1 MIKRKDF
8 FGIKDMSAD
17 DIRYILSTSETMK
30 YILNHKNKKVP
41 HLQGKSVVLLFYMA
55 SAREKLSYEMAAQHL
70 SANVVDMTR
79 EKFGNE
85 KLRDMG
91 QLVDQMGADF
101 IILRHP
107 MAGAASLLS
116 ENVNASVINAGD
128 GYNENPGQ
136 SLSDLLIIKENKK
149 SFQGLKVAIIGDII
163 HSRVSRSNIWAL
175 TKLGADVSVGGP
187 PTLMPSDLEKCGV
200 KVFYNAR
207 EAVKDADVIITTKV
221 RVEDHEKNI
230 IPSFE
235 EYKSLFRI
243 DENLLQYAKKDVIIM
258 HPGPIMKDIEI
269 SSKVIESDQCI
280 INDHIANS
288 VAVRMAILYIL
299 SQTGGIRNERYY

>member
-1 MIKRKDF
+1 
-8 FGIKDMSAD
+8 
-17 DIRYILSTSETMK
+17 
-30 YILNHKNKKVP
+30 
-41 HLQGKSVVLLFYMA
+41 MA

-85 KLRDMG
+85 KLKDMG

-107 MAGAASLLS
+107 MAGAAEFLA
-116 ENVNASVINAGD
+116 EGVKASVINAGD

-136 SLSDLLIIKENKK
+136 SLLDLLIIKENKR
-149 SFQGLKVAIIGDII
+149 SFQGLKVAIVGDII

-175 TKLGADVSVGGP
+175 TKLGADVRVAGP
-187 PTLMPSDLEKCGV
+187 PTLMPSNLSDFDV
-200 KVFYNAR
+200 NIFYNAK

-243 DENLLQYAKKDVIIM
+243 DENLLKYAKKDVIIM

-269 SSKVIESDQCI
+269 SSKVIDSKQCI
-280 INDHIANS
+280 INDHIANG

-299 SQTGGIRNERYY
+299 SQIGGGFNG

>member
-1 MIKRKDF
+1 MMIRRKDF
-8 FGIKDMSAD
+8 FGLKNMSSD
-17 DIRYILSTSETMK
+17 EIRYILSTAETMK

-85 KLRDMG
+85 KLKDMG

-107 MAGAASLLS
+107 MAGAAEFLA
-116 ENVNASVINAGD
+116 EGVQASVINAGD

-136 SLSDLLIIKENKK
+136 SLLDLLIIKENKR
-149 SFQGLKVAIIGDII
+149 SFQGLKVAIVGDII

-175 TKLGADVSVGGP
+175 TKLGADVRVAGP
-187 PTLMPSDLEKCGV
+187 PTLMPSNLSDFDV
-200 KVFYNAR
+200 NIFYNAR

-243 DENLLQYAKKDVIIM
+243 DENLLKYAKKDVIIM

-269 SSKVIESDQCI
+269 SSKVIDSKQCI
-280 INDHIANS
+280 INDHIANG

-299 SQTGGIRNERYY
+299 SQIGGGFNG